1 MVFSLSLWERAG
13 VRATA
18 RTERKPA
25 SAGFFYGLLPL
36 LVGGGRV
43 RATARTERKPTS
55 AGFFMVFSLS
65 LWERGG
71 GGGARPQPAL
81 NIKIKPASAGFF
93 MLAVCCLCPC
103 KRRTAGQKN
112 ANQANCLRLING
124 PSIFFV
130 ERSSTSSITDDS
142 SFSSNFAT

>member
-65 LWERGG
+65 LWERAGVRAT
-71 GGGARPQPAL
+71 ARTER
-81 NIKIKPASAGFF
+81 KPASAGFF